1 MEPYML
7 IGPVLAAGTALALG
21 AMALVGIRIW
31 ARRGGGANV
40 EEIAEAVGRQLKN
53 EIRDEVARALDDRQG
68 EIDELHER
76 LDFAER
82 LLTRGRS
89 SGAEDEG

>member
-1 MEPYML
+1 MF

-21 AMALVGIRIW
+21 AMALVGLRIW
-31 ARRGGGANV
+31 TRRLPGVNTG
-40 EEIAEAVGRQLKN
+40 EIAEAVSRQLKD

-68 EIDELHER
+68 DIDELHER

-82 LLTRGRS
+82 LLTQGRS
-89 SGAEDEG
+89 AEAAEER